1 MTTKRKWL
9 LSCAT
14 AALLAG
20 TGFLSS
26 AAKADPAGL
35 GFVSSPDYPMK
46 TEDKPQPTA
55 PLPGWWSSGYLEGGW
70 RFFGN
75 QVGREDLAKYYEYRT
90 LKPGAFFDGQTSFGT
105 LDGIYRYDIWAENA
119 GYGDQRYL
127 FNFSQ
132 AGWQYFTFMWDQT
145 PHLYSTTA
153 KTLFQGV
160 GTNNL
165 TVPPVLL
172 SPNPLNAAAVA
183 GPNSVNFDN
192 AHALGLT
199 TAVNSLLYLT
209 DLGIRRDTAAVEYRF
224 TPSANWDGN
233 VEYSHLSREGT
244 QPQGSV
250 TYQTNTVARGAGTTT
265 RYFVELPKPVKDTTQ
280 DAKTSLEY
288 AGDSWWGQKF
298 NVNVVYGASLY
309 RNSYSLYTW
318 QNPWQTGVDKGAF
331 PFHEFMSLPPDN
343 TMQNVGVT
351 TGIDLPLR
359 SRYMGTVNYA
369 FYRQNDQFGPYTV
382 NPLAL
387 AISTPNPGAVVG
399 TTPLPVLPG
408 QSLDARINTLLSN
421 NVLYTQIT
429 NDLKST
435 LKYRYYDV
443 DNQTPEMIWNNWIVG
458 DTANG
463 QPGNFGGTNP
473 NLSIALGGPRR
484 NLSQAYTKQ
493 NANADLNWRPT
504 RDLNLGVGYEFER
517 YDRDRREVNVT
528 SENGVKAYL
537 DYRAAD
543 WARLRTSYEYLSR
556 HYDTYDYANFVLWQM
571 SSSATNQNSWFMRRY
586 DMANRNRDKANLW
599 IDFYPAEGWTIT
611 PQGGLRFDHYGT
623 DPYSFD
629 TRQLGLL
636 RDNTWNAGVE
646 VAYSPTRRISLMAS
660 YTYEKAD
667 MRGVTGSFNTC
678 NSTTCLGGNFLI
690 PGTTTTPG
698 LDESM
703 RDTVQTFLAGA
714 NIEVIPAVF
723 DLKLTFSRS
732 VGYED
737 WDTSLFLWPASVPSS
752 TSYNLSG
759 TFPRNYSKTNRF
771 DAQGKYKLDPYWVR
785 SMGWNG
791 DVYAKV
797 RYMWEKVDISNWQND
812 IVTPYMQLL
821 NSANKGYILM
831 DWFNPNYNV
840 QMIGVALAATW

>member
-1 MTTKRKWL
+1 
-9 LSCAT
+9 
-14 AALLAG
+14 
-20 TGFLSS
+20 
-26 AAKADPAGL
+26 
-35 GFVSSPDYPMK
+35 
-46 TEDKPQPTA
+46 
-55 PLPGWWSSGYLEGGW
+55 
-70 RFFGN
+70 
-75 QVGREDLAKYYEYRT
+75 
-90 LKPGAFFDGQTSFGT
+90 
-105 LDGIYRYDIWAENA
+105 
-119 GYGDQRYL
+119 
-127 FNFSQ
+127 
-132 AGWQYFTFMWDQT
+132 
-145 PHLYSTTA
+145 
-153 KTLFQGV
+153 
-160 GTNNL
+160 
-165 TVPPVLL
+165 
-172 SPNPLNAAAVA
+172 
-183 GPNSVNFDN
+183 
-192 AHALGLT
+192 
-199 TAVNSLLYLT
+199 
-209 DLGIRRDTAAVEYRF
+209 
-224 TPSANWDGN
+224 
-233 VEYSHLSREGT
+233 
-244 QPQGSV
+244 
-250 TYQTNTVARGAGTTT
+250 
-265 RYFVELPKPVKDTTQ
+265 
-280 DAKTSLEY
+280 
-288 AGDSWWGQKF
+288 
-298 NVNVVYGASLY
+298 
-309 RNSYSLYTW
+309 
-318 QNPWQTGVDKGAF
+318 
-331 PFHEFMSLPPDN
+331 
-343 TMQNVGVT
+343 
-351 TGIDLPLR
+351 
-359 SRYMGTVNYA
+359 
-369 FYRQNDQFGPYTV
+369 
-382 NPLAL
+382 
-387 AISTPNPGAVVG
+387 
-399 TTPLPVLPG
+399 
-408 QSLDARINTLLSN
+408 
-421 NVLYTQIT
+421 
-429 NDLKST
+429 
-435 LKYRYYDV
+435 
-443 DNQTPEMIWNNWIVG
+443 
-458 DTANG
+458 
-463 QPGNFGGTNP
+463 
-473 NLSIALGGPRR
+473 
-484 NLSQAYTKQ
+484 
-493 NANADLNWRPT
+493 
-504 RDLNLGVGYEFER
+504 
-517 YDRDRREVNVT
+517 
-528 SENGVKAYL
+528 
-537 DYRAAD
+537 
-543 WARLRTSYEYLSR
+543 
-556 HYDTYDYANFVLWQM
+556 M

>member
-1 MTTKRKWL
+1 MTIKRKWL

-20 TGFLSS
+20 TGYLSS
-26 AAKADPAGL
+26 AKAEDVDIGTA
-35 GFVSSPDYPMK
+35 FVSFPMK
-46 TEDKPQPTA
+46 TEDKPQATR

-75 QVGREDLAKYYEYRT
+75 QVGHDNLAKYYEYRT
-90 LKPGAFFDGQTSFGT
+90 LKPGAFFDGQVSAGT
-105 LDGIYRYDIWAENA
+105 LDGVYRYDMWAQNA
-119 GYGDQRYL
+119 GYSDQRYL
-127 FNFSQ
+127 LDVSQ

-172 SPNPLNAAAVA
+172 APNILNAAAAA
-183 GPNSVNFDN
+183 GPNSVNFNN
-192 AHALGLT
+192 ANALGLNA
-199 TAVNSLLYLT
+199 AVNSLLYLT
-209 DLGIRRDTAAVEYRF
+209 DLGIRRDTAAVEYRV
-224 TPSANWDGN
+224 TPGANWDGKI
-233 VEYSHLSREGT
+233 EYSHMSREGT

-250 TYQTNTVARGAGTTT
+250 TYQTTSPPPVGPKASTTT

-280 DAKTSLEY
+280 DAKASIEY

-298 NVNVVYGASLY
+298 NVSAVYGASIY
-309 RNSYSLYTW
+309 RNSYSQYNW
-318 QNPWQTGVDKGAF
+318 QNPWQTGKDTAFF

-343 TMQNVGVT
+343 MMQNVGLT

-359 SRYMGTVNYA
+359 SRYMGTVNYTIM
-369 FYRQNDQFGPYTV
+369 RQNDDFGPYTV

-387 AISTPNPGAVVG
+387 AIQQPIAT
-399 TTPLPVLPG
+399 LPA
-408 QSLDARINTLLSN
+408 SSADAKINTLLSN
-421 NVLYTQIT
+421 NVIYTQIT
-429 NDLKST
+429 SDLKST
-435 LKYRYYDV
+435 LKYRYYDI
-443 DNQTPEMIWNNWIVG
+443 DNQTPELLWNNWIVG
-458 DTANG
+458 DTGASPTASG
-463 QPGNFGGTNP
+463 TTNP
-473 NLSIALGGPRR
+473 ATSFALGAPRR
-484 NLSQAYTKQ
+484 NLAQAYTKQ

-504 RDLNLGVGYEFER
+504 RDLNLGVAYEFER
-517 YDRDRREVNVT
+517 YDRSRRDVNVT
-528 SENGVKAYL
+528 NENGVKAYL

-543 WARLRTSYEYLSR
+543 WARLRTSYEFLAR
-556 HYDTYDYANFVLWQM
+556 RYDTYDFANYVLWVASAPTTTA
-571 SSSATNQNSWFMRRY
+571 SSEFIRRY

-611 PQGGLRFDHYGT
+611 PQGGLRFDDYLT
-623 DPYSFD
+623 DPYSYP

-636 RDNTWNAGVE
+636 RDNNWNAGVE
-646 VAYSPTRRISLMAS
+646 VAYSPTRRLSLMAS
-660 YTYEKAD
+660 YTYEKSD
-667 MRGVTGSFNTC
+667 MRGVTGSFGTC
-678 NSTTCLGGNFLI
+678 ITSPCLGATFLV
-690 PGTTTTPG
+690 PGTTATPG

-714 NIEVIPAVF
+714 NIEVIPATF

-737 WDTSLFLWPASVPSS
+737 WDTSLFLWGPSNPSS

-759 TFPRNYSKTNRF
+759 TFPRNYTKINRF

-785 SMGWNG
+785 SMGWQG

-812 IVTPYMQLL
+812 IVQPYMQLL
-821 NSANKGYILM
+821 NSSNKGYILM

-840 QMIGVALAATW
+840 QLVGVALAATW